1 MPNSSFFSTVS
12 NKTGNS
18 TDLDIQFDS
27 NFAFLMFSLI
37 LAMTWVLYITY
48 YNSRVV
54 GYFITRLLTRFY
66 VKKGYLSI
74 GSFTVCALSDFRLS
88 VMLNG
93 YELHIYNRC
102 KVYSRLE
109 QVFGLDPVIIPPNEM
124 EPEDDLVEKE
134 EPPSLGKS
142 WRDLIPVIKVDVS
155 SGRVVFGN
163 RLVPTT
169 LSINVE
175 EAHFMYSTKPAASK
189 LDHFMHFVKCKAEN
203 FKVILA
209 PSPKYM
215 GISDEPPR
223 YMGAG
228 FVVLSS
234 NNMDLYFYMDE
245 PGLVPR
251 EPHMLELAN
260 GEMVESAAP
269 MWGVDIKCGKGT
281 DFSYGPWADRQREH
295 LFKFFFP
302 QDCQTMVPTPAPQPG
317 ERRSVQSF
325 DVRLSTLH
333 ESTIDLLFSKNK
345 ETNAVHVN
353 VGQGSYLEMTLPWI
367 IGSDGYT
374 TKVTGQLLHFE
385 ATTSLT
391 FRSLVESETLEF
403 AIRSHYPLRWN
414 DHQEW
419 LLNLTGC
426 KASGYFIYAHKD
438 FFQGT
443 LNDGT
448 LKYVERCEKPSFM
461 ICLYGVEYIKVWS
474 GFSTKF
480 LAWPLHTFS
489 FDRENIRI
497 DCWSIPIAAISINW
511 IYHPMPAFGPPPQA
525 DITTPEKE
533 EILLSPMRIP
543 RSRKATGFTWPQD
556 GNPKFDPTTLPADK
570 VSLELEIGPSVMYLY
585 GSWLRNFYF
594 LKESI
599 FGEDQQFTDMNST
612 TTPRDSATAA
622 SNPTN
627 AKPNHTTSAPADSN
641 IDTSCGEDEISLKKE
656 FDPRVYRPLDVI
668 VSITMHDIQAH
679 LMKNCTDN
687 DPACP
692 VILIERFG
700 FEMKKSYKETLLQL
714 LLSPAI
720 LITTDRV
727 LNRTSKDKHL
737 QQGHLMLSGLQ
748 IRGHAMFSDTG
759 RSLDQETLEYAWQLE
774 IQLGKLSGKFTSP
787 QLYHVITGLET
798 LVLLITDPE
807 SKLQAPRLPPECHHG
822 IPPLTCPES
831 DADGKY
837 RGPPSC
843 REMTGSTGDSTASP
857 SPASSVERR
866 PTLPRRFSYNNA
878 SLRTINGVPYA
889 RLIDSSPTG
898 EYITV
903 ETRFSYNNASLRT
916 INGVPYARLIDSSPT
931 GEYITVETR
940 PIAAPGGVGGGV
952 NTSGGGGSSSNTNT
966 SGSNRSQT
974 SLFTIIPNTCF
985 SLVLQATNSS
995 TGGGVGGGVNT
1006 SGGGGGSSSNTN
1018 TSGSNRSQTR
1028 GNDVNDLWLEIA
1040 SISGG
1045 PLMLESVS
1053 SMCETDKSLHLVQ
1066 AKYLKDPGFGQS
1078 ILHESQLVF
1087 HTPPY
1092 NAPDVAIHD
1101 YPPPSWGDNKPP
1113 PPPPSAPPPNQLTGE
1128 SYLGTLPHRLDSDS
1142 RLHTARSI
1150 LSVPES
1156 NEAGLPPKSSVS
1168 DSRLAVDYFVAPAPN
1183 LGSGTDD
1190 IPAASE
1196 SEQSL
1201 YNSGGEVRY
1210 PRTVSLCS
1218 ENQSDV
1224 FFSAEEE
1231 LSHQLASTASA
1242 TDHPSRSGMSP
1253 TKLNSVQPR
1262 CSVAVPSSATI
1273 GNLELGATRQP
1284 LYRSD
1289 HEIHTPEHRDEMRLL
1304 EDTPL
1309 TAPPR
1314 IPDLGS
1320 EDWHHHRGSLL
1331 SNGSQT
1337 SIFRG
1342 TSDLGSE
1349 DWHHHRGSLLSNVMP
1364 RSVSPR
1370 LLASSLNGLAEADP
1384 LLMDSSDSI
1393 SSTSFISAV
1402 SSQEDLALVNLH
1414 MQVNKPIIDSPLLM
1428 ATYINHLS
1436 QISCSNWTQV
1446 SLPAG
1451 SDAFTVPL
1459 FQRSSDGRLV
1469 FIGSKYLPKF
1479 DTITEGFTCLKM
1491 VTRSSPGMGTNKDK
1505 EASSATR
1512 TPTCAYPWD
1521 SQVEH
1526 CVKKLEEIEAN
1537 SKQGPQEELLSMR
1550 NECGTKTTVVVKM
1563 KGKFIDE
1570 YVSGGSAVS
1579 GSGEVGGTSGCQ
1591 EKEDSWASLSE
1602 DKMGFIMM
1610 ECGLE
1615 GGGSKRSTAERKS
1628 KPGDQVPCHTY
1639 EETIASQV
1647 QGSIVLPKIN
1657 IAVLQVSVVEE
1668 VIAFSALDNIRDLT
1682 CVSFLA
1688 ICLEGITTRFHIGKE
1703 SREIVQTFHRP
1714 TVTPSGKKNN
1724 VFKAAH
1730 KAFLLGHSSSNNTGQ
1745 DNKVGEPVYIE
1756 TSERTQEETVITLHV
1771 SRLHMQLRRLQNQS
1785 SLLQVTGALPPY
1797 PRILHLNY
1805 KNQSSDGRLVFI
1817 GSKYLP
1823 KFDTITE
1830 GFTCLKMVTRSSPG
1844 MGTNKDKEG
1853 VIVLSRQW
1861 KNILYTPLLLEHN
1874 FKIKNHPMK
1883 PMNVTFA
1890 IPDPE
1895 EVPSGVYHLLN
1906 ERRTTQI
1913 KSTLDSSLL
1922 ASPLLVDQLPNR
1934 IAALQVELR
1943 LRSRILVGQL
1953 QLTLLANQIL
1963 VVLPQLITP
1972 HQTSSTAPKPNP
1984 GTPNSTKSTA
1994 ANTTKPNATATTT
2007 SKSNSAGT
2015 TSVTTKPNDTTITTS
2030 KPTGTA
2036 VVSAKPNTTVVT
2048 SSKPAVSGSAGKP
2061 NSSSTSG
2068 TTATKPNSSGST
2080 TANTTGK
2087 PNSGSSS
2094 AANNTNKP
2102 NSGSSSAAHSTA
2114 KPNSNVS
2121 GGSAVSGSGE
2131 VGGTSGCQ
2139 EKEDSWASL
2148 AEDKMG
2154 FIMMECGLEG
2164 VSFKVVKRSKFE
2176 REEDSNDS
2184 KDKTEIVAET
2194 TGDSKI
2200 ARDDVSSET
2209 INISH
2214 VKPEEVTSSSTP
2226 KGSRTP
2232 APAPGANGT
2241 GNGDTTESAT
2251 QPTPGGDTSKALVP
2265 LIDANAS
2272 SCVIDVKSVWFN
2284 FAAPP
2289 RYDETTEL
2297 GNLREHAITYENM
2310 TDDPDDVD
2318 PDTEVTDECA
2328 MLLQSQFKPPHEHAI
2343 TYENMTDDPDDVD
2356 PDTEVTDECAMLL
2369 QSQFKPPHDLESTRL
2384 LDAHLIF
2391 EPLLASLGVMP
2402 QQVTMPLLRLLHQI
2416 SNMYTNVKVTQSE
2429 LRDQV
2434 APPLAKSPA
2443 PPPLGLGRLP
2453 PELFDK
2459 HKALVQ
2465 ADVKPVVSPS
2475 ASVRSKHQSFVQKL
2489 RSTSKSVRGYMN
2501 LGDPPRD
2508 ILPGILSGTA
2518 PLPLTEGRDSP
2529 SKQKPDDLP
2538 PLSTP
2543 RCWKTVYY
2551 LLDLY
2556 ATMPETKTVAHRIS
2570 MGAADVS
2577 DNFKPS
2583 QNQSANTSAKKPD
2596 DIDLEKGEGVHI
2608 PPPSTPTPIPAGP
2621 PQYSGP
2627 VSHCVFS
2634 GSKQLSS
2641 TLQELRVT
2649 RTSSRMSRGTTVDDV
2664 DSVPS
2669 GLGRDPPNT
2678 SPPHP
2683 REPPPRPPPP
2693 MVNTTEVMSNNLSTN
2708 TATNPLLSPFVM
2720 HFTGLI
2726 QSVTFTAALLPSLQA
2741 QYRMDQ
2747 LTSAGVTGSKA
2758 KFVIDLPRH
2767 SLSFSTKVQVTEA
2780 NLPSEASIDLPKIH
2794 VSAEYIQDGGNRPG
2808 DIPPTEGV
2816 TYRQGSYMSAVAD
2829 IGIFEHSLTT
2839 DLLNHL
2845 VFVQKVF
2852 MKEVNE
2858 VSHTGKVAT

>member
-74 GSFTVCALSDFRLS
+74 GSFTVCALSGKKLS

-438 FFQGT
+438 FFQ
-443 LNDGT
+443 
-448 LKYVERCEKPSFM
+448 
-461 ICLYGVEYIKVWS
+461 
-474 GFSTKF
+474 
-480 LAWPLHTFS
+480 
-489 FDRENIRI
+489 
-497 DCWSIPIAAISINW
+497 AAISINW

-831 DADGKY
+831 DADG
-837 RGPPSC
+837 

-1201 YNSGGEVRY
+1201 YNSGGEVRG
-1210 PRTVSLCS
+1210 VLIGAWKLLLIQILSLCS

-1309 TAPPR
+1309 TELGATRQPLYRSDHEIHTPEHRDEMRLLEDTPLTAPPR
-1314 IPDLGS
+1314 IP
-1320 EDWHHHRGSLL
+1320 
-1331 SNGSQT
+1331 
-1337 SIFRG
+1337 
-1342 TSDLGSE
+1342 DLGSE

-1563 KGKFIDE
+1563 KDE

-1756 TSERTQEETVITLHV
+1756 TSERTQEETVITLSTPITRSKIAYTRLDWNLLSTASPGITAWMNPSNRCVIRGVHALRCQDNKVGEPVYIETSERTQEETVITLHV

-1895 EVPSGVYHLLN
+1895 E
-1906 ERRTTQI
+1906 
-1913 KSTLDSSLL
+1913 
-1922 ASPLLVDQLPNR
+1922 
-1934 IAALQVELR
+1934 
-1943 LRSRILVGQL
+1943 
-1953 QLTLLANQIL
+1953 
-1963 VVLPQLITP
+1963 
-1972 HQTSSTAPKPNP
+1972 
-1984 GTPNSTKSTA
+1984 
-1994 ANTTKPNATATTT
+1994 
-2007 SKSNSAGT
+2007 
-2015 TSVTTKPNDTTITTS
+2015 
-2030 KPTGTA
+2030 
-2036 VVSAKPNTTVVT
+2036 
-2048 SSKPAVSGSAGKP
+2048 
-2061 NSSSTSG
+2061 
-2068 TTATKPNSSGST
+2068 
-2080 TANTTGK
+2080 
-2087 PNSGSSS
+2087 
-2094 AANNTNKP
+2094 
-2102 NSGSSSAAHSTA
+2102 
-2114 KPNSNVS
+2114 
-2121 GGSAVSGSGE
+2121 
-2131 VGGTSGCQ
+2131 
-2139 EKEDSWASL
+2139 
-2148 AEDKMG
+2148 
-2154 FIMMECGLEG
+2154 
-2164 VSFKVVKRSKFE
+2164 
-2176 REEDSNDS
+2176 
-2184 KDKTEIVAET
+2184 
-2194 TGDSKI
+2194 
-2200 ARDDVSSET
+2200 
-2209 INISH
+2209 
-2214 VKPEEVTSSSTP
+2214 
-2226 KGSRTP
+2226 
-2232 APAPGANGT
+2232 
-2241 GNGDTTESAT
+2241 
-2251 QPTPGGDTSKALVP
+2251 
-2265 LIDANAS
+2265 
-2272 SCVIDVKSVWFN
+2272 
-2284 FAAPP
+2284 
-2289 RYDETTEL
+2289 
-2297 GNLREHAITYENM
+2297 ENM

>member
-74 GSFTVCALSDFRLS
+74 GSFTVCALSGKIMFRDIVYITDDYTVRIQDGWLIFRWWRAYVPKDVSEDLSHSDTRLS

-215 GISDEPPR
+215 
-223 YMGAG
+223 
-228 FVVLSS
+228 
-234 NNMDLYFYMDE
+234 
-245 PGLVPR
+245 GLVPR

-438 FFQGT
+438 FFQDMI
-443 LNDGT
+443 ND
-448 LKYVERCEKPSFM
+448 
-461 ICLYGVEYIKVWS
+461 W
-474 GFSTKF
+474 STKSKPDLLHF
-480 LAWPLHTFS
+480 VPYTWRLTVLLKEFELITLANESNWIDCSSQHQENSHIAICGDLFDFS
-489 FDRENIRI
+489 FDLPFDDFLPATLPLRFWIQGESVDLALFLPEVYSSRLVVESMDRHAKLQARDGTILHPRPQDNARKWRNICKRSGGWI

-837 RGPPSC
+837 RCPSGDDIKY
-843 REMTGSTGDSTASP
+843 RMTRVCIDAIDLYLIESGTALNLWASP
-857 SPASSVERR
+857 LRLATCNLHGNHVKAGVTAVLPAAGV
-866 PTLPRRFSYNNA
+866 TAVLPAVR
-878 SLRTINGVPYA
+878 LRQ
-889 RLIDSSPTG
+889 LICAG
-898 EYITV
+898 
-903 ETRFSYNNASLRT
+903 
-916 INGVPYARLIDSSPT
+916 
-931 GEYITVETR
+931 
-940 PIAAPGGVGGGV
+940 
-952 NTSGGGGSSSNTNT
+952 
-966 SGSNRSQT
+966 QQQ
-974 SLFTIIPNTCF
+974 
-985 SLVLQATNSS
+985 QATNSS

-1066 AKYLKDPGFGQS
+1066 AKYLKMHDERYKRLWFLWPSDSKSLVTGKCGCVGGCVFFGRNRNGQRFFKPSRQDLADGVNIAAYKINDSKDPGFGREMTGS
-1078 ILHESQLVF
+1078 TGDSTASPSPASSVERRPTLPRRFSYNNASLRTINGV
-1087 HTPPY
+1087 PY
-1092 NAPDVAIHD
+1092 ARLIDSSP
-1101 YPPPSWGDNKPP
+1101 
-1113 PPPPSAPPPNQLTGE
+1113 T
-1128 SYLGTLPHRLDSDS
+1128 GTLPHRLDSDS

-1183 LGSGTDD
+1183 LGTGTDD

-1201 YNSGGEVRY
+1201 YNSGGEVTGALPPY

-1242 TDHPSRSGMSP
+1242 TDHPSRSEEELSHQLASTASATDHPSRSGSL
-1253 TKLNSVQPR
+1253 KLSLSNTTASKKRFGSDMNILANSAE
-1262 CSVAVPSSATI
+1262 AVPSSATI

-1314 IPDLGS
+1314 IP
-1320 EDWHHHRGSLL
+1320 
-1331 SNGSQT
+1331 
-1337 SIFRG
+1337 
-1342 TSDLGSE
+1342 DLGSE

-1459 FQRSSDGRLV
+1459 FQSDGRLV

-1491 VTRSSPGMGTNKDK
+1491 VTRSSPGMGSNKDK

-1526 CVKKLEEIEAN
+1526 CVKKLEEMEAN

-1563 KGKFIDE
+1563 KGDIDIFITPLSLESLQRFID
-1570 YVSGGSAVS
+1570 AL
-1579 GSGEVGGTSGCQ
+1579 TPTL
-1591 EKEDSWASLSE
+1591 ASVHPLTVLNHLHMSCIGVVEAANVLKRDQYLSQ
-1602 DKMGFIMM
+1602 
-1610 ECGLE
+1610 LQ

-1785 SLLQVTGALPPY
+1785 SLLQEAV
-1797 PRILHLNY
+1797 
-1805 KNQSSDGRLVFI
+1805 
-1817 GSKYLP
+1817 
-1823 KFDTITE
+1823 IT
-1830 GFTCLKMVTRSSPG
+1830 
-1844 MGTNKDKEG
+1844 
-1853 VIVLSRQW
+1853 
-1861 KNILYTPLLLEHN
+1861 
-1874 FKIKNHPMK
+1874 
-1883 PMNVTFA
+1883 A
-1890 IPDPE
+1890 IPLHCSRAMFSVTKPT
-1895 EVPSGVYHLLN
+1895 S
-1906 ERRTTQI
+1906 
-1913 KSTLDSSLL
+1913 STE
-1922 ASPLLVDQLPNR
+1922 PTN
-1934 IAALQVELR
+1934 I
-1943 LRSRILVGQL
+1943 
-1953 QLTLLANQIL
+1953 
-1963 VVLPQLITP
+1963 
-1972 HQTSSTAPKPNP
+1972 HQTSSTTPKPNP

-1994 ANTTKPNATATTT
+1994 ANATKPNTTATTT

-2015 TSVTTKPNDTTITTS
+2015 TGVTTKPNDTTITTS
-2030 KPTGTA
+2030 KPTSAA

-2061 NSSSTSG
+2061 NNSSTSG

-2094 AANNTNKP
+2094 IANSAGKPNSGSSSAANTTNKA

-2121 GGSAVSGSGE
+2121 GGSAVGGSGE
-2131 VGGTSGCQ
+2131 AGGTSGCQ

-2148 AEDKMG
+2148 SEDKMG

-2194 TGDSKI
+2194 TGESKI
-2200 ARDDVSSET
+2200 VRDDVSSET

-2241 GNGDTTESAT
+2241 GNGDTTDSAT

-2289 RYDETTEL
+2289 RTPITRSKIAYTRLDWNLLSTASPGITAWMNPSNRCVIRGVHALRCRYRRSTAVVTCLMSQALDESSVHMPVKSRYGRFTPMAKTLQEDPSCQLCNILKKYLLKSTTGIEA
-2297 GNLREHAITYENM
+2297 NLKEPDLPHLSTLRQGVIVLSRQWKNILYTPLLLEHNFKIKNHPMKPMNVTFAIPDPEEENM

-2328 MLLQSQFKPPHEHAI
+2328 MLLQSQFKPPHGI
-2343 TYENMTDDPDDVD
+2343 IK
-2356 PDTEVTDECAMLL
+2356 L
-2369 QSQFKPPHDLESTRL
+2369 
-2384 LDAHLIF
+2384 
-2391 EPLLASLGVMP
+2391 
-2402 QQVTMPLLRLLHQI
+2402 
-2416 SNMYTNVKVTQSE
+2416 
-2429 LRDQV
+2429 
-2434 APPLAKSPA
+2434 PA
-2443 PPPLGLGRLP
+2443 PPSGGD
-2453 PELFDK
+2453 ETST
-2459 HKALVQ
+2459 
-2465 ADVKPVVSPS
+2465 VSPPPHTTQHS
-2475 ASVRSKHQSFVQKL
+2475 SPTSPLSHL
-2489 RSTSKSVRGYMN
+2489 RS
-2501 LGDPPRD
+2501 
-2508 ILPGILSGTA
+2508 
-2518 PLPLTEGRDSP
+2518 
-2529 SKQKPDDLP
+2529 
-2538 PLSTP
+2538 
-2543 RCWKTVYY
+2543 
-2551 LLDLY
+2551 
-2556 ATMPETKTVAHRIS
+2556 
-2570 MGAADVS
+2570 
-2577 DNFKPS
+2577 
-2583 QNQSANTSAKKPD
+2583 
-2596 DIDLEKGEGVHI
+2596 
-2608 PPPSTPTPIPAGP
+2608 
-2621 PQYSGP
+2621 
-2627 VSHCVFS
+2627 
-2634 GSKQLSS
+2634 
-2641 TLQELRVT
+2641 
-2649 RTSSRMSRGTTVDDV
+2649 
-2664 DSVPS
+2664 
-2669 GLGRDPPNT
+2669 
-2678 SPPHP
+2678 
-2683 REPPPRPPPP
+2683 
-2693 MVNTTEVMSNNLSTN
+2693 
-2708 TATNPLLSPFVM
+2708 
-2720 HFTGLI
+2720 
-2726 QSVTFTAALLPSLQA
+2726 QSVCRKKKCLLPSQ
-2741 QYRMDQ
+2741 
-2747 LTSAGVTGSKA
+2747 
-2758 KFVIDLPRH
+2758 P
-2767 SLSFSTKVQVTEA
+2767 
-2780 NLPSEASIDLPKIH
+2780 PSSSRASIVFPLLTGCTHHHYRHLSDHK
-2794 VSAEYIQDGGNRPG
+2794 
-2808 DIPPTEGV
+2808 PP
-2816 TYRQGSYMSAVAD
+2816 S
-2829 IGIFEHSLTT
+2829 
-2839 DLLNHL
+2839 
-2845 VFVQKVF
+2845 
-2852 MKEVNE
+2852 
-2858 VSHTGKVAT
+2858 GKWGKN

>member
-74 GSFTVCALSDFRLS
+74 GSFTVCALSGKIMFRDIVYITDDYTVRIQDGWLIFRWWRAYVPKDVSEDLSHSDTRLS

-223 YMGAG
+223 FMGAG

-438 FFQGT
+438 FFQDMI
-443 LNDGT
+443 ND
-448 LKYVERCEKPSFM
+448 
-461 ICLYGVEYIKVWS
+461 W
-474 GFSTKF
+474 STKSKPDLLHF
-480 LAWPLHTFS
+480 VPYTWRLTVLLKEFELITLANESNWIDCSSQHQENSHIAICGDLFDFS
-489 FDRENIRI
+489 FDLPFDDFLPATLPLRFWIQGESVDLALFLPEVYSSRLVVESIDRHAKLQARDGTILHPRPQDNARKWRNICKRSGGWI

-837 RGPPSC
+837 RCPSGDDIKY
-843 REMTGSTGDSTASP
+843 RMTRVCIDAIDLYLIESGTALNLWASP
-857 SPASSVERR
+857 LRLATCNLHGNHVKAGVTAVLPAVRLRQLICAGQQQQAGVTAVLPAVRLRQLICAGQQQQATNSS
-866 PTLPRRFSYNNA
+866 A
-878 SLRTINGVPYA
+878 G
-889 RLIDSSPTG
+889 
-898 EYITV
+898 
-903 ETRFSYNNASLRT
+903 
-916 INGVPYARLIDSSPT
+916 
-931 GEYITVETR
+931 
-940 PIAAPGGVGGGV
+940 GGVGGGV
-952 NTSGGGGSSSNTNT
+952 NTSG
-966 SGSNRSQT
+966 
-974 SLFTIIPNTCF
+974 
-985 SLVLQATNSS
+985 
-995 TGGGVGGGVNT
+995 
-1006 SGGGGGSSSNTN
+1006 GGGGGSSSNTN

-1066 AKYLKDPGFGQS
+1066 AKYLKMHDERYKRLWFLWPSDSKSLVTGKCGCVGGCVFFGRNRNGQRFFKPSRQDLADGVNIAAYKINDSKDPGFGQS

-1128 SYLGTLPHRLDSDS
+1128 SYLGREMTGSTGDSTASPSPASSVERRPTLPRRFSYNNASLRTINGVPYARLIDSSPTEPTLPRRFSYNNASLRTINGVPYARLIDSSPTGTLPHRLDSDS

-1183 LGSGTDD
+1183 LGTGTDD

-1201 YNSGGEVRY
+1201 YNSGGEVTGALPPY

-1242 TDHPSRSGMSP
+1242 TDHPSRSGSLKLSLSNP
-1253 TKLNSVQPR
+1253 TASKKRFGSDMNILANSAE
-1262 CSVAVPSSATI
+1262 AVPSSATI

-1314 IPDLGS
+1314 IP
-1320 EDWHHHRGSLL
+1320 
-1331 SNGSQT
+1331 
-1337 SIFRG
+1337 
-1342 TSDLGSE
+1342 DLGSE

-1526 CVKKLEEIEAN
+1526 CVKKLEEIEAS

-1563 KGKFIDE
+1563 KGDIDIFITPLSLESLQRFID
-1570 YVSGGSAVS
+1570 AL
-1579 GSGEVGGTSGCQ
+1579 TPTL
-1591 EKEDSWASLSE
+1591 ASVHPLTVLNHLHMSCIGVVEAANVLKRDQYLSQ
-1602 DKMGFIMM
+1602 
-1610 ECGLE
+1610 LQ

-1785 SLLQVTGALPPY
+1785 SLLQEAVITAIPLHCSRAMFSVTKPTSSTEPTNIHQTSSTTPKPNPGTPNSTKSTAANTTKPNTTATTTSKSNSAGITSVTTKPNDTTTTTSKPTSAAVVSAKPNTTVVTSSKPSVSGSAGKPNSSSTSGTTATKPNSSGSTTANTTGKPNTGSSSAANTTNKANSGSSSAAHSTAKPNSNVSGGSAVSGSGEAGGTSGCQEKEDSWATLSEDKMGFIMMECGLEGVSFKVVKRSKFEREEDSNDSKDKTEIVAETTGDSKIVRDDVSSETINISHVKPEEVTSSSTPKGSRTSAPAPGANGTGNGDTTDSTTQPTPGGDTSKALVPLIDANASSCVIDVKSVWFNFAAPPRTPITRSKIAY
-1797 PRILHLNY
+1797 TRLDWNLLSTASPGITAWMNPSNRCVIRGVHALRCRYRRSTAVVTCLMSQALDESSVHMPVKSRYGRFTPMAKTLQEDPSCQLCNIL
-1805 KNQSSDGRLVFI
+1805 K
-1817 GSKYLP
+1817 KYL
-1823 KFDTITE
+1823 
-1830 GFTCLKMVTRSSPG
+1830 LKSTTG
-1844 MGTNKDKEG
+1844 IEANLKEPDLPHLSTLRQG

-1906 ERRTTQI
+1906 ERRATQI
-1913 KSTLDSSLL
+1913 KSTLDSVRHRFYPRPCKYSSCTTVRLDTYKQTGICSSGRRSL
-1922 ASPLLVDQLPNR
+1922 ASEEEDEVVVLVGEDVDLLVILIGTRSPSNVYFLKPGRGKVVPVLYHPQTTIDTSLAEHILFIRAISGCDSTSALFNQGKVKALRTVVKNPDLLPYIRRFLDPASTTREITEAGERFLVVLYGGNHETTSLNKLR
-1934 IAALQVELR
+1934 YKSYVTSAFKVTSNIAAL
-1943 LRSRILVGQL
+1943 
-1953 QLTLLANQIL
+1953 
-1963 VVLPQLITP
+1963 PP
-1972 HQTSSTAPKPNP
+1972 
-1984 GTPNSTKSTA
+1984 
-1994 ANTTKPNATATTT
+1994 
-2007 SKSNSAGT
+2007 
-2015 TSVTTKPNDTTITTS
+2015 
-2030 KPTGTA
+2030 
-2036 VVSAKPNTTVVT
+2036 
-2048 SSKPAVSGSAGKP
+2048 
-2061 NSSSTSG
+2061 
-2068 TTATKPNSSGST
+2068 
-2080 TANTTGK
+2080 
-2087 PNSGSSS
+2087 
-2094 AANNTNKP
+2094 
-2102 NSGSSSAAHSTA
+2102 
-2114 KPNSNVS
+2114 
-2121 GGSAVSGSGE
+2121 
-2131 VGGTSGCQ
+2131 
-2139 EKEDSWASL
+2139 
-2148 AEDKMG
+2148 
-2154 FIMMECGLEG
+2154 
-2164 VSFKVVKRSKFE
+2164 
-2176 REEDSNDS
+2176 
-2184 KDKTEIVAET
+2184 
-2194 TGDSKI
+2194 
-2200 ARDDVSSET
+2200 
-2209 INISH
+2209 
-2214 VKPEEVTSSSTP
+2214 
-2226 KGSRTP
+2226 
-2232 APAPGANGT
+2232 
-2241 GNGDTTESAT
+2241 TESAAS
-2251 QPTPGGDTSKALVP
+2251 QHALRTFYQVQQWLGKNVP
-2265 LIDANAS
+2265 
-2272 SCVIDVKSVWFN
+2272 
-2284 FAAPP
+2284 
-2289 RYDETTEL
+2289 TTEWGWKQV
-2297 GNLREHAITYENM
+2297 GNTLIPIT
-2310 TDDPDDVD
+2310 T
-2318 PDTEVTDECA
+2318 
-2328 MLLQSQFKPPHEHAI
+2328 L
-2343 TYENMTDDPDDVD
+2343 
-2356 PDTEVTDECAMLL
+2356 
-2369 QSQFKPPHDLESTRL
+2369 
-2384 LDAHLIF
+2384 
-2391 EPLLASLGVMP
+2391 
-2402 QQVTMPLLRLLHQI
+2402 
-2416 SNMYTNVKVTQSE
+2416 
-2429 LRDQV
+2429 
-2434 APPLAKSPA
+2434 KSPA
-2443 PPPLGLGRLP
+2443 PDSLLS
-2453 PELFDK
+2453 
-2459 HKALVQ
+2459 LVCMFLQ
-2465 ADVKPVVSPS
+2465 
-2475 ASVRSKHQSFVQKL
+2475 
-2489 RSTSKSVRGYMN
+2489 
-2501 LGDPPRD
+2501 
-2508 ILPGILSGTA
+2508 
-2518 PLPLTEGRDSP
+2518 
-2529 SKQKPDDLP
+2529 
-2538 PLSTP
+2538 
-2543 RCWKTVYY
+2543 
-2551 LLDLY
+2551 
-2556 ATMPETKTVAHRIS
+2556 
-2570 MGAADVS
+2570 
-2577 DNFKPS
+2577 
-2583 QNQSANTSAKKPD
+2583 
-2596 DIDLEKGEGVHI
+2596 EGV
-2608 PPPSTPTPIPAGP
+2608 
-2621 PQYSGP
+2621 
-2627 VSHCVFS
+2627 F
-2634 GSKQLSS
+2634 K
-2641 TLQELRVT
+2641 ELRVPA
-2649 RTSSRMSRGTTVDDV
+2649 RWS
-2664 DSVPS
+2664 
-2669 GLGRDPPNT
+2669 
-2678 SPPHP
+2678 
-2683 REPPPRPPPP
+2683 
-2693 MVNTTEVMSNNLSTN
+2693 
-2708 TATNPLLSPFVM
+2708 LLFE
-2720 HFTGLI
+2720 
-2726 QSVTFTAALLPSLQA
+2726 AL
-2741 QYRMDQ
+2741 R
-2747 LTSAGVTGSKA
+2747 
-2758 KFVIDLPRH
+2758 
-2767 SLSFSTKVQVTEA
+2767 
-2780 NLPSEASIDLPKIH
+2780 
-2794 VSAEYIQDGGNRPG
+2794 
-2808 DIPPTEGV
+2808 
-2816 TYRQGSYMSAVAD
+2816 
-2829 IGIFEHSLTT
+2829 
-2839 DLLNHL
+2839 
-2845 VFVQKVF
+2845 
-2852 MKEVNE
+2852 
-2858 VSHTGKVAT
+2858 